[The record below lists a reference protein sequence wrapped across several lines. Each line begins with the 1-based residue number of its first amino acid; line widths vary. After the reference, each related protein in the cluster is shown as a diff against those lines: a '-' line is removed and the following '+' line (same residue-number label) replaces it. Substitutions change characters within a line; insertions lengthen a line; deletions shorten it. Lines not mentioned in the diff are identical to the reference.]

1 MGAASRVP
9 FFLLG
14 ALILAAYSA
23 DAVAQF
29 PLIAEGNPDISQQSP
44 ELRGRLAARLRGAQ
58 ARWRLEHGTP
68 SERMAAAED
77 LRGTGDPRQA
87 VEALEAALPR
97 EANGLVRA
105 AIAESLAFHG
115 NPSSGAVL
123 AESFT
128 ASARAGLEA
137 IAHAIGSLREPAGI
151 EALVAGLDRADRI
164 RAAREGIALAGVAAV
179 PLLRRRARES
189 PSVPVLRAL
198 GELGDASALPEL
210 VAAVSHAVASVR
222 ASAIQALGELG
233 DDRARNTV
241 RIATGDADPSVVNVA
256 WEALASLAGP
266 ADAEALAA
274 GLERGVHPPLLL
286 KALLRVDAPRGVA
299 QIVSYAS
306 GNDPDLALLASSI
319 ALEMPRADLVP
330 VLHGLV
336 REGSRR
342 EEALSALA
350 EAEDG
355 AGLPVLLEFRTDRDA
370 QRAIAVCLRRWPFGA
385 RIRRAGLAA
394 LRALP
399 TRGPASARNLVLRAL
414 AGDEEVIPLLE
425 ARLEDGD
432 ASIRAWAATG
442 LGLVGSRSGSAIYEA
457 LREEEDIE
465 SFRRLVDAARR
476 HHTQIPERAVRRFA
490 AEPHAQ
496 AAIFRSFAQGSVG
509 VRERRRLRR
518 ALHDGWEPTVRAALD
533 AIVRLEE
540 RAAIPTLFAAYDRSE
555 DAARRRF
562 IARALAAL
570 GAADSPEALRRRRI
584 AYDPVVRLAWSG
596 GGGAQGQRVL
606 RFRVE
611 AEQAP
616 EGVLCLIEL
625 PSGEM
630 RLQRTLAGGELFVP
644 DLQAGSADVR
654 PILER
659 DI

>member
-1 MGAASRVP
+1 
-9 FFLLG
+9 
-14 ALILAAYSA
+14 
-23 DAVAQF
+23 
-29 PLIAEGNPDISQQSP
+29 
-44 ELRGRLAARLRGAQ
+44 
-58 ARWRLEHGTP
+58 
-68 SERMAAAED
+68 MAAAHA

-87 VEALEAALPR
+87 VEALEDALPR

-105 AIAESLAFHG
+105 AIADALAFHG
-115 NPSSGAVL
+115 NPSSSAVL
-123 AESFT
+123 ADSFT
-128 ASARAGLEA
+128 ATARAGLDN
-137 IAHAIGSLREPAGI
+137 IARALGSLRAPAGI

-179 PLLRRRARES
+179 PLLRRRAKES
-189 PSVPVLRAL
+189 PSVPVLTAL
-198 GELGDASALPEL
+198 GEIGDVSALPEL
-210 VAAVSHAVASVR
+210 VAAAGHAVASLR
-222 ASAIQALGELG
+222 ASAIHSLGVLG

-241 RIATGDADPSVVNVA
+241 RIATGDADASVVNVA
-256 WEALASLAGP
+256 WEALAFLAGP
-266 ADAEALAA
+266 ADAEALVA
-274 GLERGVHPPLLL
+274 GLERGVHPRLLL
-286 KALLRVDAPRGVA
+286 KALLRVDGPRGVA
-299 QIVSYAS
+299 QLVSYAS
-306 GNDPDLALLASSI
+306 GNDPDLALLASTI

-370 QRAIAVCLRRWPFGA
+370 QRAIAVCLRRWAFGA

-394 LRALP
+394 LRELP
-399 TRGPASARNLVLRAL
+399 MRGPASARNLVLRAL
-414 AGDEEVIPLLE
+414 AGDEDVIPLLE
-425 ARLEDGD
+425 SRLQDAD

-442 LGLVGSRSGSAIYEA
+442 LGLVGNGSAASIHEA
-457 LREEEDIE
+457 LSEEEDIE
-465 SFRRLVDAARR
+465 SFRRLVDAALR
-476 HHTQIPERAVRRFA
+476 HDAQIPERVVRRFA
-490 AEPHAQ
+490 GEPHAQ
-496 AAIFRSFAQGSVG
+496 AAIFRSFAQRSVG

-533 AIVRLEE
+533 AIVRLED

-555 DAARRRF
+555 DASRRRV
-562 IARALAAL
+562 IARSLAAL
-570 GAADSPEALRRRRI
+570 GAADSPEGLRRRRI
-584 AYDPVVRLAWSG
+584 TLDPMVLLAWSG
-596 GGGAQGQRVL
+596 GGHTSGRRVL

>member
-1 MGAASRVP
+1 MRAP
-9 FFLLG
+9 FRAPLSLLG
-14 ALILAAYSA
+14 ALIFFVYSA

-29 PLIAEGNPDISQQSP
+29 RLIAEGNPDIAQQAQ
-44 ELRGRLAARLRGAQ
+44 EQRGRLAARLRGAQ
-58 ARWRLEHGTP
+58 TRRRLELGTP
-68 SERMAAAED
+68 SERMTAAQD
-77 LRGTGDPRQA
+77 LRRVGDPRQA
-87 VEALEAALPR
+87 VEALETALPR

-115 NPSSGAVL
+115 NPSSGLVL

-128 ASARAGLEA
+128 ATARAGLDS
-137 IAHAIGSLREPAGI
+137 IARALGTLREPVGI
-151 EALVAGLDRADRI
+151 EALVSGLDRADRI
-164 RAAREGIALAGVAAV
+164 RAAREGLALAGVAAV
-179 PLLRRRARES
+179 PLLRRRAKES
-189 PSVPVLRAL
+189 PSVPVLTAL
-198 GELGDASALPEL
+198 GEIGDVSALPEL
-210 VAAVSHAVASVR
+210 VAAASHAAASIR
-222 ASAIQALGELG
+222 ASAIRSMGILG

-241 RIATGDADPSVVNVA
+241 RIATGDADASVVNVA

-266 ADAEALAA
+266 ADAEALVA
-274 GLERGVHPPLLL
+274 GLERGVQPALLL
-286 KALLRVDAPRGVA
+286 KALLRVDASRGVA
-299 QIVSYAS
+299 QLVSYAS
-306 GNDPDLALLASSI
+306 GNDPDLALLASTI

-350 EAEDG
+350 EAEGG

-385 RIRRAGLAA
+385 RIRRAGLGA

-399 TRGPASARNLVLRAL
+399 TRGPSSARNLVLRAL
-414 AGDEEVIPLLE
+414 AGDEDVVPLLE
-425 ARLEDGD
+425 SRLEDAD

-442 LGLVGSRSGSAIYEA
+442 LGLVGNGSGGAIHDA
-457 LREEEDIE
+457 LTDEEDIE
-465 SFRRLVDAARR
+465 AFRRLVDAALR
-476 HHTQIPERAVRRFA
+476 HDASIPERAIRRFA
-490 AEPHAQ
+490 GEPHAQ
-496 AAIFRSFAQGSVG
+496 AAIFRSFAQRGVG

-518 ALHDGWEPTVRAALD
+518 ALHDGWEPTVRAALE
-533 AIVRLEE
+533 AIVRLNE
-540 RAAIPTLFAAYDRSE
+540 RSAIPTLFAAYDRSE
-555 DAARRRF
+555 DVPRRRI

-570 GAADSPEALRRRRI
+570 GAADSSQGQRRRRV
-584 AYDPVVRLAWSG
+584 AYDPSVRAAWSG
-596 GGGAQGQRVL
+596 AGNAQGHRVL

-630 RLQRTLAGGELFVP
+630 KLQRTLAGGELFVP

-654 PILER
+654 PILQR
-659 DI
+659 DM